1 MVCARTARGACG
13 AILTC
18 PDRVS
23 RYGARRRRTQ
33 QAGAAP
39 YGLVA
44 ALLKA
49 NTKRVWY
56 SKYLGF
62 PLKRKRHS
70 LQTHTHME
78 LLARPPG
85 GGSGHGDADGGG
97 TRGGDTRG
105 RGGAWAAERAVAAVL
120 AAAGGGGWMRRLAA
134 ALLAAA
140 MRGRRCCGGDAA
152 LSSRL
157 TCARDS
163 KHWQSAGAAGA
174 FECARRAGRL
184 LDGHSRES
192 G

>member
-70 LQTHTHME
+70 LQTHT
-78 LLARPPG
+78 LIWSSSLAR
-85 GGSGHGDADGGG
+85 
-97 TRGGDTRG
+97 
-105 RGGAWAAERAVAAVL
+105 L
-120 AAAGGGGWMRRLAA
+120 AAAVAMATLTAAALVAVTLVAAAAPGQQRELSLQCWRRRLGRRLAA
-134 ALLAAA
+134 TLLAAA
-140 MRGRRCCGGDAA
+140 MRGRRCCGGEAAA
-152 LSSRL
+152 LQRP
-157 TCARDS
+157 A
-163 KHWQSAGAAGA
+163 AAGPP
-174 FECARRAGRL
+174 G
-184 LDGHSRES
+184 
-192 G
+192 

>member
-70 LQTHTHME
+70 LQTHT
-78 LLARPPG
+78 LIWSSSLARL
-85 GGSGHGDADGGG
+85 AAAAAMA
-97 TRGGDTRG
+97 TLTAAALVAVTLVVA
-105 RGGAWAAERAVAAVL
+105 GGAWAAERAVAAVL
-120 AAAGGGGWMRRLAA
+120 AAAGGGGWGRRLAA
-134 ALLAAA
+134 TLLAAA
-140 MRGRRCCGGDAA
+140 MRGRRCCGGEAAA
-152 LSSRL
+152 LQRP
-157 TCARDS
+157 A
-163 KHWQSAGAAGA
+163 AAGPP
-174 FECARRAGRL
+174 G
-184 LDGHSRES
+184 
-192 G
+192 